1 MPARAQMV
9 ARIVVLVVVA
19 GATVLFGASEPASAC
34 SCVGLTDEQALTGH
48 DAAFTGTLVEVITPP
63 GDTSSSSDPER
74 FVFEVDDVVK
84 GTVFTRQSVVTA
96 QNGASCGLE
105 ISGPGPYLV
114 FASEDAVLTSGA
126 VDGELYSNLCSGTRA
141 LAGGVLPASL
151 GATSDPLPGA
161 SPIGDGGSGAGV
173 SAVQVVAIVA
183 GIALLGAVCMFGIS
197 RRRKYAS

>member
-1 MPARAQMV
+1 VPTRAQLA

-19 GATVLFGASEPASAC
+19 VATVLFGAPEPASAC
-34 SCVGLTDEQALTGH
+34 SCAGFTDEQALAGH

-63 GDTSSSSDPER
+63 GDNFSTSDPER

-96 QNGASCGLE
+96 RSGASCGLE
-105 ISGPGPYLV
+105 ISGPGTYLV
-114 FASEDAVLTSGA
+114 FASEDAVRMSGA
-126 VDGELYSNLCSGTRA
+126 LDGELYSNLCSGTRA
-141 LAGGVLPASL
+141 LAGGVLPASF
-151 GATSDPLPGA
+151 GDTSDPLPGA

-183 GIALLGAVCMFGIS
+183 GIALLGAGYVFGI
-197 RRRKYAS
+197 RRRRQFAS

>member
-9 ARIVVLVVVA
+9 ARIVSLVVVA

-34 SCVGLTDEQALTGH
+34 SCGGFTEEQALTGH

-63 GDTSSSSDPER
+63 GDTFSSSDPER
-74 FVFEVDDVVK
+74 FVFEVDEVVK
-84 GTVFTRQSVVTA
+84 GIVFTRQSVVTA
-96 QNGASCGLE
+96 RSGVSCGLE

-114 FASEDAVLTSGA
+114 FASEASGLVSGA

-141 LAGGVLPASL
+141 LAGGVLPASF

-161 SPIGDGGSGAGV
+161 SPIGDGGSGTGM
-173 SAVQVVAIVA
+173 SAVQVGAIVA
-183 GIALLGAVCMFGIS
+183 GITLLGAVYVFGIR